1 MDLGTVL
8 KVAHAVLGVW
18 IIAGLVGRWVTLGQA
33 ARSTDI
39 AAIHT
44 LLGLSS
50 RFERIVVQVPTV
62 VLLLGVG
69 TAIAQG
75 RPFLGPLQ
83 GAPVDWLFV
92 SLVIYLSII
101 PVIPLVFLPRGKVFA
116 AALAEAT
123 AAGVVTPELS
133 AAFRDPVVFAAHI
146 YELAVIVGIF
156 VLMITKPF

>member
-1 MDLGTVL
+1 MDLGTIL
-8 KVAHAVLGVW
+8 KVVHAVLGVW

-33 ARSTDI
+33 ARSIDI
-39 AAIHT
+39 AAVHT
-44 LLGLSS
+44 LLRLSD
-50 RFERIVVQVPTV
+50 RFEWIVVRMPPV
-62 VLLLGVG
+62 VLLLGVA

-92 SLVIYLSII
+92 SILIYLSII

-123 AAGVVTPELS
+123 AAGVVTPGLS
-133 AAFRDPVVFAAHI
+133 AAFRDPVVFAAHV
-146 YELAVIVGIF
+146 YELAVIVGVF

>member
-1 MDLGTVL
+1 MDLGTIL
-8 KVAHAVLGVW
+8 KVVHAVLGVW

-39 AAIHT
+39 AAVHT
-44 LLGLSS
+44 LLGLSA
-50 RFERIVVQVPTV
+50 RFESMVIRIPPV
-62 VLLLGVG
+62 VLVLGVG

-83 GAPVDWLFV
+83 GAPIDWLFV
-92 SLVIYLSII
+92 SIVIYLSIL

-116 AALAEAT
+116 ASLAEAT
-123 AAGVVTPELS
+123 AAGHVTPALTDG
-133 AAFRDPVVFAAHI
+133 FRDRVVLAAHL
-146 YELAVIVGIF
+146 YELAAIVAVF

>member
-1 MDLGTVL
+1 MDLGTIL
-8 KVAHAVLGVW
+8 KVGHAVLGVW
-18 IIAGLVGRWVTLGQA
+18 IVAGLVGRWVTLGQA

-39 AAIHT
+39 NAVQT
-44 LLGLSS
+44 LLHLSD
-50 RFERIVVQVPTV
+50 RFEWIVVRIPPV
-62 VLLLGVG
+62 VLLLGIA

-92 SLVIYLSII
+92 SIVIYLSII
-101 PVIPLVFLPRGKVFA
+101 PVVPLVFLPRGKVFA

-123 AAGVVTPELS
+123 AAGHVTDDLI
-133 AAFRDPVVFAAHI
+133 ARFRDPVVFAAHV
-146 YELAVIVGIF
+146 YELVAIIVVF